1 TVRQAAAGTDRRY
14 VQIAAA
20 PSRPDQRRLD
30 QFAERLPAH
39 PPSPREVVVVEDA
52 AAADPAHLA
61 AVATALVPVRG
72 RLLLIDSGE
81 PGPGRR
87 LLDGLALPWSE
98 NVRPTPD
105 VADPALAAVAD
116 SHRAAA
122 ERSWRI
128 LTTPLARDR
137 GRDRTR
143 DQGYGLELD

>member
-1 TVRQAAAGTDRRY
+1 MA
-14 VQIAAA
+14 
-20 PSRPDQRRLD
+20 L
-30 QFAERLPAH
+30 
-39 PPSPREVVVVEDA
+39 
-52 AAADPAHLA
+52 PAHLA

-98 NVRPTPD
+98 NARPTPD
-105 VADPALAAVAD
+105 VADPALAALAD
-116 SHRAAA
+116 SHRASAD
-122 ERSWRI
+122 RSWRI
-128 LTTPLARDR
+128 LTTPLTRDR